1 MINVRLCNIQSIVDA
16 QFEFP
21 EEKGLVQFVGN
32 NSNGKS
38 IFGKV
43 LSAVVFQQLKD
54 DEDRLPLIRDGQT
67 HGSFS
72 ISWRD
77 KTLGVLI
84 HQDKNRC
91 VYIYQEGEK
100 DPIRR
105 FLREDGIDAMLR
117 KMGFLIYGKNS
128 VCLQICETYGPM
140 PFINTSKAV
149 NGEITNACSTDI
161 SSENFIKN
169 YQETFKIA
177 KRMMNQYNT
186 EEVRCNSV
194 IESVGYKNYNGL
206 QEIVVELRRLYQRG
220 LVMPYVQMSAIKPPN
235 CIRLDLDIVNIID
248 LHVPLCLDV
257 VGDLSCNVMLN
268 IAVKVQEINNG
279 KCPACGRRLME
290 DD

>member
-140 PFINTSKAV
+140 PFINTLKAV
-149 NGEITNACSTDI
+149 NGEIVNACSTDI

-206 QEIVVELRRLYQRG
+206 QEIVAELRRLYKRG
-220 LVMPYVQMSAIKPPN
+220 LVMPYVQMSDIKPPN

-257 VGDLSCNVMLN
+257 VEDLSCNVMLN
-268 IAVKVQEINNG
+268 IAVRVQEINNG

>member
-72 ISWRD
+72 MSWRD

-149 NGEITNACSTDI
+149 NGEIVNACSTDI

-206 QEIVVELRRLYQRG
+206 HEIVVELRRLYQRG
-220 LVMPYVQMSAIKPPN
+220 LVMPYVRMSAIRPPN
-235 CIRLDLDIVNIID
+235 CIRLDLDIMNIID
-248 LHVPLCLDV
+248 LHIPLCLDV
-257 VGDLSCNVMLN
+257 VDDLSCNVMLN
-268 IAVKVQEINNG
+268 IAIKVQEINNG